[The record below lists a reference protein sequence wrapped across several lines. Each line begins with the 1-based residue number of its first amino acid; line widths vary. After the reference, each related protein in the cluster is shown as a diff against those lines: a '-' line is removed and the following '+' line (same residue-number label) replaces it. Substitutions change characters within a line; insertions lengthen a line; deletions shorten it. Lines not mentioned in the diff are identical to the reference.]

1 MTCYFFRCLI
11 MAVSIIFGATGLSGC
26 IQSPQKPSTQHIST
40 TASREKLA
48 LDLQGRGELAGALIQ
63 WTILS
68 NIDPDNE
75 FYKKQVDAVTKLID
89 VKSKSLIREGVA
101 SLRRGASEAARLS
114 FLKTLAVDPKN
125 KEAFEYLQQLAR
137 MSPRGGQNS
146 RKADNECC
154 GSGSSMPE

>member
-1 MTCYFFRCLI
+1 
-11 MAVSIIFGATGLSGC
+11 MAASIIFGAAGLSGC
-26 IQSPQKPSTQHIST
+26 IQSPQKPSPQPIST

-89 VKSKSLIREGVA
+89 VKSKSLLREGVA

-114 FLKTLAVDPKN
+114 FLKTLAVDPK
-125 KEAFEYLQQLAR
+125 K
-137 MSPRGGQNS
+137 
-146 RKADNECC
+146 
-154 GSGSSMPE
+154 